1 MQTKLTVP
9 ADVRAA
15 KYVALVGGEIGAMIG
30 EFKLAT
36 QTGMPHWA
44 AWTLPLLLSLYAYA
58 SFRVG
63 RTPDVAVALGLVA
76 ASQGAA
82 HLIAATVVDVD
93 WKVIVAVWSL
103 MVPVALWRLHKVTTV
118 APEEPAEVA
127 EKSDSEAA
135 PPASP
140 PVSLPTRTLWRLA
153 EAVVTVWH
161 LEQKGLKDSEIG
173 AQMKI
178 SRVRVGQIRKEA
190 ALRDMVPPGA
200 PWVAKTPVAA

>member
-1 MQTKLTVP
+1 MQNKLTVP

-63 RTPDVAVALGLVA
+63 RTTDVAVALGLVA

-103 MVPVALWRLHKVTTV
+103 MVPVALWRLHKVTT
-118 APEEPAEVA
+118 APTVPVEEA
-127 EKSDSEAA
+127 EKSNNE
-135 PPASP
+135 PA
-140 PVSLPTRTLWRLA
+140 VQPTRTQWSLA
-153 EAVVTVWH
+153 EGAAEVH
-161 LEQKGLKDSEIG
+161 RLQKAHPKITNTEIG
-173 AQMKI
+173 RRMNI
-178 SRVRVGQIRKEA
+178 SYVRVGQIMRDSA
-190 ALRDMVPPGA
+190 AKGLAPRGA
-200 PWVAKTPVAA
+200 GWVAEVPAAA